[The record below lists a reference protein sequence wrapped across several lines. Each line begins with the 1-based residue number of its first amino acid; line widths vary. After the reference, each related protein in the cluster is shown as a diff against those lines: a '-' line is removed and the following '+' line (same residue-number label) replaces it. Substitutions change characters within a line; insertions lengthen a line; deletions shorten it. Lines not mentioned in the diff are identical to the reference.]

1 MWPATPA
8 DDNALHSGIAHVAF
22 DHENSSAPA
31 ISSFRGSI
39 PHPNSCV
46 RFVFGVATAS
56 RNTRFQAAGSDLH
69 RLIAPALPG
78 AFRHSITSSARPRSG
93 SGTVMPRSFAV
104 LRFQDEHILVR
115 EVLGADSQRLRGRRV
130 AERPFVMRAIEDG
143 RYGALE
149 IRRPIQPPM
158 LLWPK
163 PLDLRLE
170 RGFDR
175 PVRRLN
181 GDHARSGIGDTASLA
196 DALDLRTLLREFA
209 SAQD

>member
-1 MWPATPA
+1 MRA
-8 DDNALHSGIAHVAF
+8 DDVAV
-22 DHENSSAPA
+22 E
-31 ISSFRGSI
+31 
-39 PHPNSCV
+39 
-46 RFVFGVATAS
+46 
-56 RNTRFQAAGSDLH
+56 
-69 RLIAPALPG
+69 
-78 AFRHSITSSARPRSG
+78 
-93 SGTVMPRSFAV
+93 
-104 LRFQDEHILVR
+104 LVH
-115 EVLGADSQRLRGRRV
+115 EVLGADSQRLRGSRV
-130 AERPFVMRAIEDG
+130 AESPSVMRAIEDG

-149 IRRPIQPPM
+149 IGRPIQPPM

-181 GDHARSGIGDTASLA
+181 GDHARPGIGDTASLA

>member
-1 MWPATPA
+1 VSLRMRA
-8 DDNALHSGIAHVAF
+8 DDVAV
-22 DHENSSAPA
+22 E
-31 ISSFRGSI
+31 
-39 PHPNSCV
+39 
-46 RFVFGVATAS
+46 
-56 RNTRFQAAGSDLH
+56 
-69 RLIAPALPG
+69 
-78 AFRHSITSSARPRSG
+78 
-93 SGTVMPRSFAV
+93 
-104 LRFQDEHILVR
+104 LVR
-115 EVLGADSQRLRGRRV
+115 EVLRADSQRLRGSNV
-130 AERPFVMRAIEDG
+130 AESPSVMRAFKDG

-149 IRRPIQPPM
+149 IGRPIQPPM

-181 GDHARSGIGDTASLA
+181 GDHARPGIGDTASLA

>member
-1 MWPATPA
+1 MLVEMPWLAAMMGGRNADTAPEGRAWFSAFRQGLQDLGWVKGRTFRADYRWPA
-8 DDNALHSGIAHVAF
+8 
-22 DHENSSAPA
+22 
-31 ISSFRGSI
+31 
-39 PHPNSCV
+39 
-46 RFVFGVATAS
+46 
-56 RNTRFQAAGSDLH
+56 
-69 RLIAPALPG
+69 
-78 AFRHSITSSARPRSG
+78 
-93 SGTVMPRSFAV
+93 
-104 LRFQDEHILVR
+104 
-115 EVLGADSQRLRGRRV
+115 
-130 AERPFVMRAIEDG
+130 
-143 RYGALE
+143 GALE
-149 IRRPIQPPM
+149 IGRPIQPPM